1 MGRRSASTGSEGPAF
16 NLADVVD
23 VELRV
28 VVGSRGAI
36 QPHVWR
42 VPIDGLLS
50 GPGRA
55 TCAAAGGREGPRA
68 GIQDPNIASLPA
80 FTISGYQGFSG
91 NAGDGR
97 PKWQDRG
104 EYELIDS
111 LTWIKGKH
119 ILKFGGRMYHR
130 NILFTDARSHNGAFN
145 YTGVM
150 TQRPSRLRARGTR
163 FADFMLGYPASVD
176 AVESCDL
183 VGRNRHVLARLLPG
197 RLPVDEQPDA

>member
-1 MGRRSASTGSEGPAF
+1 MK
-16 NLADVVD
+16 
-23 VELRV
+23 
-28 VVGSRGAI
+28 
-36 QPHVWR
+36 
-42 VPIDGLLS
+42 GL
-50 GPGRA
+50 
-55 TCAAAGGREGPRA
+55 E

-130 NILFTDARSHNGAFN
+130 NILFTDARSHNGAFSL
-145 YTGVM
+145 YG
-150 TQRPSRLRARGTR
+150 RH
-163 FADFMLGYPASVD
+163 DPASR
-176 AVESCDL
+176 DL
-183 VGRNRHVLARLLPG
+183 RRHRSVIC
-197 RLPVDEQPDA
+197 